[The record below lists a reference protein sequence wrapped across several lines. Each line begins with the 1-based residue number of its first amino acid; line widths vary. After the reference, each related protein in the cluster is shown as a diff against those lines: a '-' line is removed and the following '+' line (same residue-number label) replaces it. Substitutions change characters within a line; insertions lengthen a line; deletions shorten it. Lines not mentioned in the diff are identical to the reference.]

1 MKIYGNLD
9 ARASRCK
16 NPVAILAFLLLI
28 VAFTLP
34 VKAADTLDNAPQT
47 PAARQ
52 QTIRAL
58 QALNQDQW
66 TLGRDLLAR
75 TKDPLAS
82 KLYYWML
89 FTREKS
95 NYEYVHLAQ
104 FIRRNPDWPGI
115 KGMRKLAEEK
125 MPDSLTPAEVVTWY
139 NDYPPQ
145 TARGTDRYVQALFEQ
160 GKKTEAKAFLSDWWA
175 ETQIGREE
183 QKDIYRKY
191 ALFIDKGAHKRRL
204 DMLLFASQYT
214 NARAMAGILGPGYP
228 ELAEARIALAE
239 EKSEAGGLINRVP
252 RELQNDA
259 GLLYERLRWR
269 RRNDLDVEAMEIL
282 HKHPPADQI
291 ENLDAWWQEQHILV
305 RRLIERR
312 SYESAYLLVSKHEQT
327 EGQSYSEAEWMCG
340 WISLRFLNNPTR
352 ALQHFEA
359 LYEKVET
366 PMSKSRAA
374 YWAGRA
380 AKAMGATE
388 IAQKWYKDAARFQTV
403 FYGQMAGAE
412 LGMAEALPNAAP
424 PAMTEVDLS
433 AFNKDDMIQA
443 AKLFHDAG
451 MRKDASR
458 FLQAFAEGKK
468 SPKAYRFAAETAIAM
483 KQYHDAVKISKE
495 ATKEGMFLTAQS
507 YPVITEQ
514 LRGIDTE
521 WALVHAIIR
530 QESMF
535 DFAAESPVGAQGLMQ
550 LMPATARETAQK
562 MGIAH
567 QTSWLVSRPDH
578 NITLGSEYLSR
589 MIDRFDG
596 SYPMAAAAYNAGPG
610 RVDKWI
616 KAYGDP
622 RTGEVDLID
631 WIEMIPISETRNYVQ
646 RVMEAVYVYR
656 LRLKGVQK
664 QPQQP
669 IHIASQRNY

>member
-1 MKIYGNLD
+1 M
-9 ARASRCK
+9 RCK
-16 NPVAILAFLLLI
+16 NAVILAAFVLLG
-28 VAFTLP
+28 VTAPGPGFTAETP
-34 VKAADTLDNAPQT
+34 VNTLQSPAMRKQT
-47 PAARQ
+47 V
-52 QTIRAL
+52 RAL

-66 TLGRDLLAR
+66 TLGQGLIAK

-89 FTREKS
+89 FTREKGG
-95 NYEYVHLAQ
+95 YEYAHLAQ

-115 KGMRKLAEEK
+115 KGMQKLAEDN
-125 MPDSLTPAEVVTWY
+125 MPGNLTPTEIVTWFA
-139 NDYPPQ
+139 DYPPQ
-145 TARGTDRYVQALFEQ
+145 TARGTDRYVQSLFDQ
-160 GKKTEAKAFLSDWWA
+160 GKKAEAKAFLSDWWA
-175 ETQIGREE
+175 KTQIGREE

-191 ALFIDKGAHKRRL
+191 ALFIDKSAHKRRF
-204 DMLLFASQYT
+204 DMLLFASQYS

-239 EKSEAGGLINRVP
+239 EKPEAGALINKVP
-252 RELQNDA
+252 RALQGDA
-259 GLLYERLRWR
+259 GLLFERLRFR

-291 ENLDAWWQEQHILV
+291 ENLADWWQEQHILA
-305 RRLIERR
+305 RRLIERK
-312 SYESAYLLVSKHEQT
+312 SYESAYLLVSKHMQK
-327 EGQSYSEAEWMCG
+327 EGQPYAEAEWMAG
-340 WISLRFLNNPTR
+340 WLSLRFLNNPTR

-359 LYEKVET
+359 MYEKVET
-366 PMSKSRAA
+366 PMSKTRGA

-380 AKAMGATE
+380 AKAMGSAE
-388 IAQKWYKDAARFQTV
+388 LAQKWYKDAARFQTV

-424 PAMTEVDLS
+424 PVISPADLGN
-433 AFNKDDMIQA
+433 FDRDERIQA
-443 AKLFHDAG
+443 ARLFHDAG
-451 MRKDASR
+451 MSKDASR
-458 FLQAFAEGKK
+458 FLQAFAENEKT
-468 SPKAYRFAAETAIAM
+468 PKAYRFAAETAADM
-483 KQYHDAVKISKE
+483 KRYHDAVRIAKE
-495 ATKEGMFLTAQS
+495 ATKQGMFLTAQS
-507 YPVITEQ
+507 YPVITGQ
-514 LRGIDTE
+514 LQGVDTE
-521 WALVHAIIR
+521 WALVHALIR

-535 DFAAESPVGAQGLMQ
+535 DQMAESPVGALGLMQ
-550 LMPATARETAQK
+550 LMPATARETAGK

-567 QTSWLVSRPDH
+567 QTGWLLSRPEH
-578 NITLGSEYLSR
+578 NIALGSEYISR
-589 MIDRFDG
+589 MVERFDG

-646 RVMEAVYVYR
+646 RVLESVYVYR

-664 QPQQP
+664 QPVQP
-669 IHIASQRNY
+669 IHIAARRDN